1 MNSDPPSVAP
11 SAVPIDAR
19 NVRLIQFAARASV
32 AVAALL
38 IAAKLIAW
46 LLTDSVGLL
55 STLIDSLLDI
65 GASLVNLIAI
75 RHALTPADEE
85 HRFGHGKA
93 EALAGLGQAAFVA
106 GSAAFLLFQAG
117 ERLLRPR
124 ELAHIDIGIAVM
136 VFSITVTLALVV
148 FQKYVAR
155 RTSSLAIGADSLHY
169 ETDVLANLGVI
180 VSLVVVSQFGW
191 VVADPLVAI
200 AIVAYI
206 FWGAWTIGI
215 RALHILMDRELPDAD
230 RDKIR
235 AIAKA
240 NPEVRG
246 VHDLKTRSSGSHM
259 FIQLHLELDG
269 DMKLSDVHVV
279 SEDVMARIMA
289 AYPNAEVIVHEDP
302 EGVIEHRAD
311 YG

>member
-1 MNSDPPSVAP
+1 M
-11 SAVPIDAR
+11 
-19 NVRLIQFAARASV
+19 RLAAHASV
-32 AVAALL
+32 AVASLL
-38 IAAKLIAW
+38 ILIKLAAW
-46 LLTDSVGLL
+46 LITDSVSLL
-55 STLIDSLLDI
+55 STLIDSLLDV

-75 RHALTPADEE
+75 RHALTPADKE

-106 GSAAFLLFQAG
+106 GSAAFLLVQAG

-124 ELAHIDIGIAVM
+124 PLANPDIGIAVM
-136 VFSITVTLALVV
+136 VFSIAVTLALVV

-155 RTSSLAIGADSLHY
+155 RTASVAIGADSLHY
-169 ETDVLANLGVI
+169 ETDVLANAGVI
-180 VSLVVVSQFGW
+180 VSLILVSRFGW
-191 VVADPLVAI
+191 PAADPLVAI
-200 AIVAYI
+200 AIVGYI
-206 FWGAWTIGI
+206 FWGAWAIGA

-235 AIAKA
+235 AIAKSHPA
-240 NPEVRG
+240 VRG
-246 VHDLKTRSSGSHM
+246 VHDLKTRSSGSHL

-269 DMKLSDVHVV
+269 NMKLTDVHVV
-279 SEDVMARIMA
+279 SENVMERITT

-302 EGVIEHRAD
+302 EGVVERRAV

>member
-1 MNSDPPSVAP
+1 MPEPVATSPAPTRAQNMNL
-11 SAVPIDAR
+11 I
-19 NVRLIQFAARASV
+19 RLAARASV
-32 AVAALL
+32 AVAAVL
-38 IAAKLIAW
+38 IATKLVAW
-46 LLTDSVGLL
+46 TLTDSVGLL

-106 GSAAFLLFQAG
+106 GSAAFLLVQAG
-117 ERLLRPR
+117 ERLFRPR
-124 ELAHIDIGIAVM
+124 ALTHVDIGIAVM
-136 VFSITVTLALVV
+136 VFSIVVTLALVV

-169 ETDVLANLGVI
+169 QTDVLANAGVI
-180 VSLVVVSQFGW
+180 VSLILVSQLGW
-191 VVADPLVAI
+191 VAADPLVAI

-206 FWGAWTIGI
+206 FWGAWSIGAQ
-215 RALHILMDRELPDAD
+215 ALHILMDRELPDAE

-235 AIAKA
+235 AIAKS

-269 DMKLSDVHVV
+269 DMTLNRVHEI
-279 SEDVMARIMA
+279 SEDVMARITA
-289 AYPNAEVIVHEDP
+289 EYPNAEVIVHEDP
-302 EGVIEHRAD
+302 EGVVEHRAD

>member
-1 MNSDPPSVAP
+1 MPKSPVSTPASVNEGN
-11 SAVPIDAR
+11 I
-19 NVRLIQFAARASV
+19 RLIRLAARASV

-38 IAAKLIAW
+38 IATKLVAW
-46 LLTDSVGLL
+46 TLTDSVGLL

-106 GSAAFLLFQAG
+106 GSAAFLLVQAG
-117 ERLLRPR
+117 ERLFRPR
-124 ELAHIDIGIAVM
+124 DLAYIDIGIAVM
-136 VFSITVTLALVV
+136 VFSIVVTLALVL

-155 RTSSLAIGADSLHY
+155 RTSSVAIGADSLHY
-169 ETDVLANLGVI
+169 ETDVLANAGVI
-180 VSLVVVSQFGW
+180 VSLILVSQFGW
-191 VVADPLVAI
+191 IMADPLVAI

-206 FWGAWTIGI
+206 FWGAWSIGI
-215 RALHILMDRELPDAD
+215 RSLHILMDRELPDAD

-235 AIAKA
+235 AIAKS
-240 NPEVRG
+240 NPAVRG
-246 VHDLKTRSSGSHM
+246 VHDLKTRSSGSHV
-259 FIQLHLELDG
+259 FVQLHLELDG
-269 DMKLSDVHVV
+269 NLTLNEVHEI
-279 SEDVMARIMA
+279 SEDVMARIVVE
-289 AYPNAEVIVHEDP
+289 YPNAEVIVHEDP
-302 EGVIEHRAD
+302 EGVVEHRAV

>member
-1 MNSDPPSVAP
+1 MPKSPVSTPASVNEGN
-11 SAVPIDAR
+11 I
-19 NVRLIQFAARASV
+19 RLIRLAARASV

-38 IAAKLIAW
+38 IATKLVAW
-46 LLTDSVGLL
+46 TLTDSVGLL

-106 GSAAFLLFQAG
+106 GSAAFLLVQAG
-117 ERLLRPR
+117 ERLFRPR
-124 ELAHIDIGIAVM
+124 DLAYIDIGIAVM
-136 VFSITVTLALVV
+136 VFSIVVTLALVL

-155 RTSSLAIGADSLHY
+155 RTSSVAIGADSLHY
-169 ETDVLANLGVI
+169 ETDVLANAGVI
-180 VSLVVVSQFGW
+180 VSLILVSQFGW
-191 VVADPLVAI
+191 IMADPLVAI

-206 FWGAWTIGI
+206 FWGAWSIGI
-215 RALHILMDRELPDAD
+215 RSLHILMDRELPDAD

-235 AIAKA
+235 AIAKS
-240 NPEVRG
+240 NPAVRG
-246 VHDLKTRSSGSHM
+246 VHDLKTRSSGSHV
-259 FIQLHLELDG
+259 FVQLHLELDG
-269 DMKLSDVHVV
+269 NLTLNEVHEI
-279 SEDVMARIMA
+279 SEDVMARIVA
-289 AYPNAEVIVHEDP
+289 EYPNAEVIVHEDP
-302 EGVIEHRAD
+302 EGVVEHRAV

>member
-1 MNSDPPSVAP
+1 MPETAVSSLA
-11 SAVPIDAR
+11 SANEK
-19 NVRLIQFAARASV
+19 NVRLIRLAAHASV
-32 AVAALL
+32 AVASLL
-38 IAAKLIAW
+38 ILIKLAAW
-46 LLTDSVGLL
+46 LITDSVSLL
-55 STLIDSLLDI
+55 STLIDSLLDV

-75 RHALTPADEE
+75 RHALTPADKE

-106 GSAAFLLFQAG
+106 GSAAFLLVQAG

-124 ELAHIDIGIAVM
+124 PLANPDIGIAVM
-136 VFSITVTLALVV
+136 VFSIAVTLALVV

-155 RTSSLAIGADSLHY
+155 RTASVAIGADSLHY
-169 ETDVLANLGVI
+169 ETDVLANAGVI
-180 VSLVVVSQFGW
+180 VSLILVSRFGW
-191 VVADPLVAI
+191 PAADPLVAI
-200 AIVAYI
+200 AIVGYI
-206 FWGAWTIGI
+206 FWGAWAIGA

-235 AIAKA
+235 AIAKSHPA
-240 NPEVRG
+240 VRG
-246 VHDLKTRSSGSHM
+246 VHDLKTRSSGSHL

-269 DMKLSDVHVV
+269 NMKLTDVHVV
-279 SEDVMARIMA
+279 SENVMERITT

-302 EGVIEHRAD
+302 EGVVERRAV

>member
-1 MNSDPPSVAP
+1 MPETAIPSHAH
-11 SAVPIDAR
+11 ANER
-19 NVRLIQFAARASV
+19 NGRLIRLAANASV
-32 AVAALL
+32 AVASLL
-38 IAAKLIAW
+38 ILAKLAAW
-46 LLTDSVGLL
+46 LITDSVSLL
-55 STLIDSLLDI
+55 STLIDSLLDV
-65 GASLVNLIAI
+65 GASLINLIAI
-75 RHALTPADEE
+75 RHALTPADAE

-106 GSAAFLLFQAG
+106 GSAAFLLVQAG

-124 ELAHIDIGIAVM
+124 PLANPDIGIAVM
-136 VFSITVTLALVV
+136 VFSIAVTLALVV

-155 RTSSLAIGADSLHY
+155 RTASVAISADSLHY
-169 ETDVLANLGVI
+169 ETDVLANVGVI
-180 VSLVVVSQFGW
+180 ASLILVSRFGW
-191 VVADPLVAI
+191 PAADPLVAI

-206 FWGAWTIGI
+206 FWGAWGIGT

-235 AIAKA
+235 NIAKSHPA
-240 NPEVRG
+240 VRG
-246 VHDLKTRSSGSHM
+246 VHDLKTRSSGSHV

-269 DMKLSDVHVV
+269 EMKLTAVHVV
-279 SEDVMARIMA
+279 SEDVMRRIMA

-302 EGVIEHRAD
+302 EGVIEQRAV

>member
-1 MNSDPPSVAP
+1 MMPKTTPSPASAP
-11 SAVPIDAR
+11 AE
-19 NVRLIQFAARASV
+19 NVRLIRLAARASV
-32 AVAALL
+32 TVAGIL
-38 IAAKLIAW
+38 IAAKLMAW
-46 LLTDSVGLL
+46 TLTDSVGLL

-106 GSAAFLLFQAG
+106 GSAAFLLVQAG
-117 ERLLRPR
+117 ERLFRPR
-124 ELAHIDIGIAVM
+124 ALANIDIGIAVM
-136 VFSITVTLALVV
+136 VFSILVTLGLVV

-155 RTSSLAIGADSLHY
+155 RTKSLAIGADSLHY
-169 ETDVLANLGVI
+169 ETDVLANAGVI
-180 VSLVVVSQFGW
+180 VSLVLVSQFGW
-191 VVADPLVAI
+191 VMADPLVAI

-206 FWGAWTIGI
+206 FWGAWSIGT

-230 RDKIR
+230 RDKIK
-235 AIAKA
+235 AIAKSDPA
-240 NPEVRG
+240 VRG
-246 VHDLKTRSSGSHM
+246 VHDLKTRSSGSHV

-269 DMKLSDVHVV
+269 NMTLHDVHVI
-279 SEDVMARIMA
+279 SENVMKRIMA

-302 EGVIEHRAD
+302 EGVVEQRAV

>member
-1 MNSDPPSVAP
+1 MPQPSVSTPAP
-11 SAVPIDAR
+11 ADER
-19 NVRLIQFAARASV
+19 NVRLIRAAARASV
-32 AVAALL
+32 AVAGLL
-38 IAAKLIAW
+38 IAAKLVAW
-46 LLTDSVGLL
+46 TLTDSVGLL

-65 GASLVNLIAI
+65 GASLVNLVAI

-106 GSAAFLLFQAG
+106 GSAAFLLVQAG
-117 ERLLRPR
+117 ERLFRPR
-124 ELAHIDIGIAVM
+124 TLANIDVGIAVM
-136 VFSITVTLALVV
+136 VFSILVTLALVM

-169 ETDVLANLGVI
+169 ETDVLANAGVI
-180 VSLVVVSQFGW
+180 LSLILVIQFGW
-191 VVADPLVAI
+191 VMADPLVAI

-206 FWGAWTIGI
+206 FWGAWSIGI
-215 RALHILMDRELPDAD
+215 QSLHILMDRELPDAD

-235 AIAKA
+235 SIAKS
-240 NPEVRG
+240 NPVVRG
-246 VHDLKTRSSGSHM
+246 VHDLKTRSSGSHV

-269 DMKLSDVHVV
+269 GMTLNKVHEI
-279 SEDVMARIMA
+279 SEDVMKRIMA
-289 AYPNAEVIVHEDP
+289 EYPNAEVIVHEDP
-302 EGVIEHRAD
+302 EGVVEQRAV

>member
-1 MNSDPPSVAP
+1 MPQPSVAITAP
-11 SAVPIDAR
+11 AVDR
-19 NVRLIQFAARASV
+19 NVRLIRLAARASV
-32 AVAALL
+32 AVAGLL

-46 LLTDSVGLL
+46 TLTDSVGLL

-65 GASLVNLIAI
+65 GASLLNLIAI

-106 GSAAFLLFQAG
+106 GSAAFLLVQAG
-117 ERLLRPR
+117 ERLFRPR
-124 ELAHIDIGIAVM
+124 TLANIDVGIAVM
-136 VFSITVTLALVV
+136 VFSIIVTLALVM

-169 ETDVLANLGVI
+169 ETDVLANAGVI
-180 VSLVVVSQFGW
+180 VSLILVIQFGW
-191 VVADPLVAI
+191 VAADPLVAI

-206 FWGAWTIGI
+206 FWGAWSIGA
-215 RALHILMDRELPDAD
+215 RSLHILMDRELPDVD

-235 AIAKA
+235 AIAKSDPA
-240 NPEVRG
+240 VRG
-246 VHDLKTRSSGSHM
+246 VHDLKTRSSGSHV

-269 DMKLSDVHVV
+269 DMTLHDVHVI
-279 SEDVMARIMA
+279 SENVMKRIMA
-289 AYPNAEVIVHEDP
+289 EYPNAEVIVHEDP
-302 EGVIEHRAD
+302 EGVVEHRAV
-311 YG
+311 YS

>member
-1 MNSDPPSVAP
+1 MPETAVSSLA
-11 SAVPIDAR
+11 SANEK
-19 NVRLIQFAARASV
+19 NVRLIRLAAHASV
-32 AVAALL
+32 AVASLL
-38 IAAKLIAW
+38 ILIKLAAW
-46 LLTDSVGLL
+46 LITDSVSLL
-55 STLIDSLLDI
+55 STLIDSLLDV

-75 RHALTPADEE
+75 RHALTPADKE

-106 GSAAFLLFQAG
+106 GSAAFLLVQAG

-124 ELAHIDIGIAVM
+124 PLANPDIGIAVM
-136 VFSITVTLALVV
+136 VFSIVVTLALVV

-155 RTSSLAIGADSLHY
+155 RTASVAIGADSLHY
-169 ETDVLANLGVI
+169 ETDVLANAGVI
-180 VSLVVVSQFGW
+180 VSLILVSRFGW
-191 VVADPLVAI
+191 PAADPLVAI
-200 AIVAYI
+200 AIVGYI
-206 FWGAWTIGI
+206 FWGAWGIGA

-235 AIAKA
+235 AIAKSHPA
-240 NPEVRG
+240 VRG
-246 VHDLKTRSSGSHM
+246 VHDLKTRSSGSHL

-269 DMKLSDVHVV
+269 NMKLTDVHVV
-279 SEDVMARIMA
+279 SENVMERITT

-302 EGVIEHRAD
+302 EGVVERRAV

>member
-1 MNSDPPSVAP
+1 MPETAVSSLA
-11 SAVPIDAR
+11 SANEK
-19 NVRLIQFAARASV
+19 NVRLIRLAAHASV
-32 AVAALL
+32 AVASLL
-38 IAAKLIAW
+38 ILIKLAAW
-46 LLTDSVGLL
+46 LITDSVSLL
-55 STLIDSLLDI
+55 STLIDSLLDV

-75 RHALTPADEE
+75 RHALTPADKE

-106 GSAAFLLFQAG
+106 GSAAFLLVQAG

-124 ELAHIDIGIAVM
+124 PLANPDIGIAVM
-136 VFSITVTLALVV
+136 VFSIAVTLALVV

-155 RTSSLAIGADSLHY
+155 RTASVAIGADSLHY
-169 ETDVLANLGVI
+169 ETDVLANAGVI
-180 VSLVVVSQFGW
+180 VSLILVSRFGW
-191 VVADPLVAI
+191 PAADPLVAI
-200 AIVAYI
+200 AIVGYI
-206 FWGAWTIGI
+206 FWGAWAIGA

-235 AIAKA
+235 AIAKSHPA
-240 NPEVRG
+240 VRG
-246 VHDLKTRSSGSHM
+246 VHDLKTRSSGSHV

-269 DMKLSDVHVV
+269 NMKLTDVHVV
-279 SEDVMARIMA
+279 SENVMERITT

-302 EGVIEHRAD
+302 EGVVERRAV

>member
-1 MNSDPPSVAP
+1 M
-11 SAVPIDAR
+11 PIDAR
-19 NVRLIQFAARASV
+19 NVRLIQFAALASV

-169 ETDVLANLGVI
+169 
-180 VSLVVVSQFGW
+180 
-191 VVADPLVAI
+191 
-200 AIVAYI
+200 
-206 FWGAWTIGI
+206 
-215 RALHILMDRELPDAD
+215 
-230 RDKIR
+230 
-235 AIAKA
+235 
-240 NPEVRG
+240 
-246 VHDLKTRSSGSHM
+246 
-259 FIQLHLELDG
+259 
-269 DMKLSDVHVV
+269 
-279 SEDVMARIMA
+279 
-289 AYPNAEVIVHEDP
+289 
-302 EGVIEHRAD
+302 
-311 YG
+311 

>member
-1 MNSDPPSVAP
+1 MMPKTTPSPAP
-11 SAVPIDAR
+11 AE
-19 NVRLIQFAARASV
+19 NVRLIRIAARASV
-32 AVAALL
+32 TVAGIL
-38 IAAKLIAW
+38 IAAKLMAW
-46 LLTDSVGLL
+46 TLTDSVGLL

-106 GSAAFLLFQAG
+106 GSAAFLLVQAG
-117 ERLLRPR
+117 ERLFRPR
-124 ELAHIDIGIAVM
+124 PLANIDIGIAVM
-136 VFSITVTLALVV
+136 VFSILVTLGLVV

-155 RTSSLAIGADSLHY
+155 RTKSLAIGADSLHY
-169 ETDVLANLGVI
+169 ETDVLANAGVI
-180 VSLVVVSQFGW
+180 VSLVLVSQFGW
-191 VVADPLVAI
+191 VMADPLVAI

-206 FWGAWTIGI
+206 FWGAWSIGT

-230 RDKIR
+230 RDKIK
-235 AIAKA
+235 AIATSDPA
-240 NPEVRG
+240 VRG
-246 VHDLKTRSSGSHM
+246 VHDLKTRSSGSHV

-269 DMKLSDVHVV
+269 NMTLHDVHVI
-279 SEDVMARIMA
+279 SENVMKKIMA
-289 AYPNAEVIVHEDP
+289 VYPNAEVIVHEDP
-302 EGVIEHRAD
+302 EGVVEQRAV

>member
-1 MNSDPPSVAP
+1 MNL
-11 SAVPIDAR
+11 I
-19 NVRLIQFAARASV
+19 RLAARASV
-32 AVAALL
+32 AVAAVL
-38 IAAKLIAW
+38 IATKLVAW
-46 LLTDSVGLL
+46 TLTDSVGLL

-106 GSAAFLLFQAG
+106 GSAAFLLVQAG
-117 ERLLRPR
+117 ERLFRPR
-124 ELAHIDIGIAVM
+124 ALAHIDIGIAVM
-136 VFSITVTLALVV
+136 VFSIVVTLALVV

-169 ETDVLANLGVI
+169 QTDVLANAGVI
-180 VSLVVVSQFGW
+180 VSLILVSQLGW
-191 VVADPLVAI
+191 VAADPLVAI

-206 FWGAWTIGI
+206 IWGAWSIGVQ
-215 RALHILMDRELPDAD
+215 ALHILMDRELPDAE

-235 AIAKA
+235 AIAKS
-240 NPEVRG
+240 NPAVRG
-246 VHDLKTRSSGSHM
+246 VHDLKTRSSGSHV

-269 DMKLSDVHVV
+269 GMTLNRVHEI

-289 AYPNAEVIVHEDP
+289 EYPNAEVIVHEDP
-302 EGVIEHRAD
+302 EGVVEHRAV

>member
-1 MNSDPPSVAP
+1 M
-11 SAVPIDAR
+11 
-19 NVRLIQFAARASV
+19 
-32 AVAALL
+32 
-38 IAAKLIAW
+38 
-46 LLTDSVGLL
+46 
-55 STLIDSLLDI
+55 
-65 GASLVNLIAI
+65 
-75 RHALTPADEE
+75 
-85 HRFGHGKA
+85 
-93 EALAGLGQAAFVA
+93 
-106 GSAAFLLFQAG
+106 
-117 ERLLRPR
+117 
-124 ELAHIDIGIAVM
+124 
-136 VFSITVTLALVV
+136 
-148 FQKYVAR
+148 
-155 RTSSLAIGADSLHY
+155 
-169 ETDVLANLGVI
+169 LANLGVI